1 MTEIIQLDKYQE
13 YINNIKELID
23 IFNTNFKNTT
33 FHQMKDE
40 TDERAFKRG
49 QGILDEHNENIKNLR
64 RIIGKKELMKEL
76 FVNCQENEKRI
87 MEESNRL
94 INEMMMIKKR
104 KATKEEYQR
113 TKAEM
118 NRMRSEL
125 QLETPEMKNRRE
137 VEEMLEEIKEE
148 KE

>member
-1 MTEIIQLDKYQE
+1 MTQLENLQPFTEQIETIQTTIINFYQTLK
-13 YINNIKELID
+13 NN
-23 IFNTNFKNTT
+23 T

-40 TDERAFKRG
+40 TDEHAFKRG
-49 QGILDEHNENIKNLR
+49 QGILDEQSGNMKNLR
-64 RIIGKKELMKEL
+64 EIIKKKEMMKE
-76 FVNCQENEKRI
+76 FFSNCQENEKRI

-113 TKAEM
+113 AKAEM

-125 QLETPEMKNRRE
+125 
-137 VEEMLEEIKEE
+137 
-148 KE
+148 